1 MSAPTLVDPRGTFAP
16 GNINY
21 HLAEA
26 VRWVIRRED
35 QQQNHVAIAS
45 GMGPEELS
53 ELMTGKEVF
62 TVEDVVALTRALD
75 VEGALLLALAFA
87 FRDGQDPETVTG
99 ES

>member
-62 TVEDVVALTRALD
+62 TVEDVVALATALCVD
-75 VEGALLLALAFA
+75 GGALLRIAFA
-87 FRDGQDPETVTG
+87 FESGTSPETALA
-99 ES
+99 SD